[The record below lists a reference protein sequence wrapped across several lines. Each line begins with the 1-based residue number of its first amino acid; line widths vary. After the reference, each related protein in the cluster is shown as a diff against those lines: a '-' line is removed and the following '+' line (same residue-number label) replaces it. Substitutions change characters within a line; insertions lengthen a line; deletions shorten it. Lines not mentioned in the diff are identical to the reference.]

1 MRDRR
6 CLLAQ
11 DCQQNVDQEVCTT
24 SALKEDA
31 ERWEDDGK
39 NDLAD
44 IAVTDV
50 SFGAQVV
57 RKVWGSE
64 SMRSAEAFLP
74 GGERHDV

>member
-1 MRDRR
+1 MMPGMLLRSQNTSRVRDRR

-11 DCQQNVDQEVCTT
+11 DCQQNVDQEVRTT

-44 IAVTDV
+44 IAVKNECQ
-50 SFGAQVV
+50 F
-57 RKVWGSE
+57 
-64 SMRSAEAFLP
+64 
-74 GGERHDV
+74 